1 MNKIAAPTLPPTSL
15 VLLSIVSTQLGSA
28 MAKSLFNTL
37 NPSAVV
43 LLRVAF
49 AAMVLMLLWKHQ
61 IKEIFLQNW
70 GVLIPFGLSLALMNL
85 TFYLAIERIPIGIVV
100 ALEFI
105 GPLGLAIANSRRL
118 IDLLW
123 VIFAG
128 IGIVLLAPIGGLSL
142 DLIGIALAL
151 TAGGFWAVYI
161 LLSVKVGRALP
172 GGVGLALAMTVGAI
186 FLFPIGV
193 VAGGLTLFE
202 PKLLL
207 MGFGV
212 AMLSSAL
219 PYSLELE
226 ALRWIPVQVFG
237 ILLSLEPVVAALV
250 SFIVLGETLELRAI
264 VAIWLIAIAAA
275 GSSRFK

>member
-1 MNKIAAPTLPPTSL
+1 MNKIAAPIVSPTNL
-15 VLLSIVSTQLGSA
+15 VLLSIASTQIGSA

-37 NPSAVV
+37 SPSAVV

-49 AAMVLMLLWKHQ
+49 AAIVLMMLWRDRLKT
-61 IKEIFLQNW
+61 IFVQNW
-70 GVLIPFGLSLALMNL
+70 SALIPFGLSLALMNL

-118 IDLLW
+118 IDWLW
-123 VIFAG
+123 VILAG
-128 IGIVLLAPIGGLSL
+128 IGIVLLAPVGGMSL
-142 DLIGIALAL
+142 DPIGIALAL
-151 TAGGFWAVYI
+151 TAGGLWAVYI
-161 LLSVKVGRALP
+161 ILSVKVGQALP
-172 GGVGLALAMTVGAI
+172 GGGGLALAMTVGAI
-186 FLFPIGV
+186 FLLPIGV
-193 VAGGLTLFE
+193 TTGGLTLFE

-250 SFIVLGETLELRAI
+250 GFIVLGETLEFRAI
-264 VAIWLIAIAAA
+264 IAILAIAIAAA